1 MLYKLAFRN
10 AKRSL
15 SDYAVYLITV
25 TLSFSLMFSFG
36 LVASSDAITGLSE
49 GMNTFQMV
57 LDFINIIILFVIC
70 FLINYTT
77 KFMFTKRSREFGMYL
92 LLGIRRG
99 RVILMFL
106 TEILLLGLF
115 ALALSF
121 PIGFLV
127 SQVISMVIVR
137 AFEIPEVIFIT
148 FRAAPAGTLLLCF
161 AAVFLLVL
169 VNMTGK
175 MGRISI
181 RGFLDMEKKN
191 EEKMLR
197 SSRKR
202 NLLFCVSLL
211 LGILGFL
218 VWNSQ
223 FSLDAGSD
231 QGVMYWLMLGILLFI
246 LSIYGVS
253 VSAGDMLL
261 TLVLR
266 KRSLKYTGDHL
277 FIARTFS
284 SKVRSMSIT
293 MGTLSMLVVLTLL
306 SLNVSY
312 LYQGM
317 SGYLLKL
324 ESPYDIQVFDDPED
338 REILSDYIALAE
350 EDYTVRSSYLFD
362 VYKDPGMHLQ
372 PIISVPGSNTDFDT
386 VISLGT
392 YNELLKLR
400 GLSPVSLEEDGYL
413 ILTDRQLIPRFE
425 EAEEDLSTLTLADG
439 TSLRLKGITDN
450 GYWLTLTGLTSF
462 VAVYPDRYVQDLEPA
477 ESHLVID
484 TVEET
489 TADLKKKITDE
500 MSWHLTYTDE
510 SGDTVDQNY
519 KVTVRGQIVEEGN
532 SMLAIVSSLCLY
544 LAFIFLS
551 TAGTILAVQA
561 LSDSSRHK
569 YRYAVLSRL
578 GVSGSS
584 LCRTVGRQLL
594 ILFGLPVAYPVL
606 ITFLCMFSINRLYS
620 IFLSSRWVYLEYFL
634 AGLGIFLLV
643 YLIYFIATYIGFKR
657 NIQEA

>member
-49 GMNTFQMV
+49 GMNTFQTV

-77 KFMFTKRSREFGMYL
+77 KFMFTKQSREFGMYL

-127 SQVISMVIVR
+127 SQVISIVIVR

-211 LGILGFL
+211 LGVLGFL

-231 QGVMYWLMLGILLFI
+231 QSVMYWLMLGILLFI

-253 VSAGDMLL
+253 VTAGDMLL

-306 SLNVSY
+306 ALNVSY
-312 LYQGM
+312 LNQGM
-317 SGYLLKL
+317 SGYLLEL

-372 PIISVPGSNTDFDT
+372 PIVSVPGSNIDFDT

-392 YNELLKLR
+392 YNELLKLQ

-425 EAEEDLSTLTLADG
+425 EAEKDLSTLTLADG
-439 TSLRLKGITDN
+439 TSLRLKGITDS

-489 TADLKKKITDE
+489 SADLKKKITDE

-569 YRYAVLSRL
+569 YRYTVLSRL

-594 ILFGLPVAYPVL
+594 ILFGLPVVYPVL

-643 YLIYFIATYIGFKR
+643 YLIYFIATANLKF
-657 NIQEA
+657 

>member
-49 GMNTFQMV
+49 GMNTFQTV

-127 SQVISMVIVR
+127 SQVISIVIVR

-231 QGVMYWLMLGILLFI
+231 QSVMYWLMLGILLFI

-253 VSAGDMLL
+253 VTAGDMLL

-306 SLNVSY
+306 ALNVSY
-312 LYQGM
+312 LNQGM
-317 SGYLLKL
+317 SGYFLEL

-372 PIISVPGSNTDFDT
+372 PIVSVPGSNIDFDT

-392 YNELLKLR
+392 YNELLKLQ

-425 EAEEDLSTLTLADG
+425 EAEKDLSTLTLADG
-439 TSLRLKGITDN
+439 TSLRLKGITDS

-489 TADLKKKITDE
+489 SADLKKKITDE

-569 YRYAVLSRL
+569 YRYTVLSRL

-594 ILFGLPVAYPVL
+594 ILFGLPVVYPVL

-643 YLIYFIATYIGFKR
+643 YLIYFIATANLKF
-657 NIQEA
+657 

>member
-49 GMNTFQMV
+49 GMNTFQTV

-127 SQVISMVIVR
+127 SQVISIVIVR

-211 LGILGFL
+211 LGVLGSL

-231 QGVMYWLMLGILLFI
+231 QSVMYWLMLGILLFI

-253 VSAGDMLL
+253 VTAGDMLL

-306 SLNVSY
+306 ALNVSY
-312 LYQGM
+312 LNQGM
-317 SGYLLKL
+317 SGYLLEL

-372 PIISVPGSNTDFDT
+372 PIVSVPGSNIDFDT

-392 YNELLKLR
+392 YNELLKLQ

-425 EAEEDLSTLTLADG
+425 EAEKDLSTLTLADG
-439 TSLRLKGITDN
+439 TSLRLKGITDS

-489 TADLKKKITDE
+489 SADLKKKITDE

-569 YRYAVLSRL
+569 YRYTVLSRL

-594 ILFGLPVAYPVL
+594 ILFGLPVVYPVL

-643 YLIYFIATYIGFKR
+643 YLIYFIATANLKF
-657 NIQEA
+657 